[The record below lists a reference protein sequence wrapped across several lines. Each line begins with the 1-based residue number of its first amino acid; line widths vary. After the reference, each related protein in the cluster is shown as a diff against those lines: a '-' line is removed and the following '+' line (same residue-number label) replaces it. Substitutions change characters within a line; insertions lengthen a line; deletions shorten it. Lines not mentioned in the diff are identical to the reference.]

1 MSAKNPP
8 VPDGATDR
16 SAAPVRDERDYPPGS
31 TRRMVIAVV
40 IVVLIVAATALLAF
54 DGAVR
59 QHRHAAARPAPTP
72 SHSVGSAP
80 SG

>member
-1 MSAKNPP
+1 
-8 VPDGATDR
+8 
-16 SAAPVRDERDYPPGS
+16 
-31 TRRMVIAVV
+31 MVIAVV